1 MKRIPILLI
10 LAACG
15 GESAT
20 PSVTVKSATPDRL
33 TMSDDSANDLTIT
46 VSYDDGDGDLGGG
59 SAEVHDCRADEL
71 VTTLAIPAI
80 APPDVVKD
88 KSPIS
93 GELDLYVTDVGA
105 ATAAA
110 LPSTC
115 SDLGIAPLADMT
127 TVFCV
132 ILIDAAGHHSTGD
145 CTKPV
150 MLFP

>member
-1 MKRIPILLI
+1 MKRISILLI

-46 VSYDDGDGDLGGG
+46 VTYDDGDGGGG
-59 SAEVHDCRADEL
+59 TADVHDCRADDL

-80 APPDVVKD
+80 APPDIVKD

-93 GELDLYVTDVGA
+93 GELDLYVNN
-105 ATAAA
+105 
-110 LPSTC
+110 
-115 SDLGIAPLADMT
+115 
-127 TVFCV
+127 
-132 ILIDAAGHHSTGD
+132 
-145 CTKPV
+145 
-150 MLFP
+150 